1 MFEFFLEAYI
11 DLSPT
16 ETDTGTISFTVGD
29 STSNQWKIKVT
40 DKMEMFCLPLFPFII
55 FTLQVSQFSCDDE
68 YVAAQVGCFQYF
80 TGLTGTIQSYNYA
93 GLAQIKGMNYKN
105 CIRAEEGYCCIQVD
119 NFNINSY

>member
-1 MFEFFLEAYI
+1 MF
-11 DLSPT
+11 P
-16 ETDTGTISFTVGD
+16 
-29 STSNQWKIKVT
+29 
-40 DKMEMFCLPLFPFII
+40 
-55 FTLQVSQFSCDDE
+55 LQVSQFSCDDE

-119 NFNINSY
+119 NLNNDRFYHHGHDSMMWWPGRLTP